1 MGNPLDG
8 KGLFCWR
15 SCMWLL
21 NHSSAEFDT
30 PNELNLTKRL
40 AWSILSKLG
49 QVQKNHTCQHLLVHR
64 YYKLVCRHNVQCIS
78 WMLSYI
84 PTLMFSQTFLFFMY
98 AMNWF
103 RAARSRIFDIAGSK
117 ETGRLLF
124 ADSRSPSFESGTT
137 SSDNFQEA
145 GNTEDNNEWFTMS
158 VNAGNM
164 YDKACLLTAI
174 GTLS

>member
-1 MGNPLDG
+1 MG
-8 KGLFCWR
+8 R
-15 SCMWLL
+15 
-21 NHSSAEFDT
+21 
-30 PNELNLTKRL
+30 
-40 AWSILSKLG
+40 
-49 QVQKNHTCQHLLVHR
+49 
-64 YYKLVCRHNVQCIS
+64 
-78 WMLSYI
+78 YI

-145 GNTEDNNEWFTMS
+145 GNTEDNLITTNGSLCQLMLVRYTI
-158 VNAGNM
+158 
-164 YDKACLLTAI
+164 KRP
-174 GTLS
+174 